1 MYQPKRKP
9 NKLLYLC
16 LGIAAMALVLVT
28 AVLGGL
34 TIYRFVQ
41 PPEPDFEPPPPLE
54 RIEPKKL
61 EYQVKNQKRQKDS
74 ARPRQQRISV
84 KAVSQ
89 IQVADVQIDV
99 PTVPARVSVGRGAG
113 RGGAGSGI
121 GGSGGVGFG
130 TSAVDV
136 FGIEESGERIVL
148 IVDAARSMLDPRRG
162 DLPGYKRVKDEV
174 ARVVRGLSPGTL
186 FNVFVFSD
194 GLDVLSE
201 QMLVANK
208 ANKDRVVSWIQPYW
222 AYEGTEITGERGAYL
237 NNYQPDLGETFDIR
251 TGSSR
256 LDLALLASFELRA
269 DAIFLISDGTPSIV
283 REFNESERRE
293 YERRLKEWEREGEE
307 RYTNDEIR
315 QYREALKEWE
325 ERVARLKAE
334 RRRKGLPPV
343 VSEGNAYGGRP
354 SLPRRKSPKPRN
366 FTYVSKEEFIDW
378 MVEMARHHYGDR
390 RRDLP
395 PLHVIGYSTNEGT
408 EAFISDLQRRFPGS
422 EFREIGGFDEDG
434 NPVDPAD

>member
-1 MYQPKRKP
+1 MYRPKRQP

-16 LGIAAMALVLVT
+16 LGIAAVVLLLVT
-28 AVLGGL
+28 GVLGGL

-99 PTVPARVSVGRGAG
+99 PTVPAQVAVGLGAG
-113 RGGAGSGI
+113 RGGSGAGI

-130 TSAVDV
+130 KSAVDV

-174 ARVVRGLSPGTL
+174 SRVVRGLNAGTL

-194 GLDVLSE
+194 RLDVLS
-201 QMLVANK
+201 QRMLVANK
-208 ANKDRVVSWIQPYW
+208 ANKDKVVSWIEPYW
-222 AYEGTEITGERGAYL
+222 AFEGTEITGKKGAYL
-237 NNYQPDLGETFDIR
+237 NNYQPELGERFDIR
-251 TGSSR
+251 SGGSR
-256 LDLALLASFELRA
+256 MDLALVAAFEQRA
-269 DAIFLISDGTPSIV
+269 DAIFLITDGTPSIV

-293 YERRLKEWEREGEE
+293 YERRLREWEREGEV
-307 RYTNDEIR
+307 RYTNNELR
-315 QYREALKEWE
+315 KYEQAVKAWE
-325 ERVARLKAE
+325 ERVAKLKEE
-334 RRRKGLPPV
+334 RRQKGLPPV
-343 VSEGNAYGGRP
+343 VSEGNAYGNRP
-354 SLPRRKSPKPRN
+354 SLPRKKSPKPNDAKR
-366 FTYVSKEEFIDW
+366 VSDEEFIDW
-378 MVEMARHHYGDR
+378 MSEMARQHYGDS

-395 PLHVIGYSTNEGT
+395 PLHVIGYSTNERT
-408 EAFISDLQRRFPGS
+408 EAFINDLQRRFPGS
-422 EFREIGGFDEDG
+422 EFREIGGFDKDG
-434 NPVDPAD
+434 NPLDPAD